1 MGVKMY
7 NPVYVSN
14 NFLMRSFEQGIY
26 ITPMKLQKMLY
37 FLYRD
42 YLQKTKEPLFTE
54 RFMAWKYGPVL
65 DSVYQVFKQ
74 YRSNSIKQYGGYSGQ
89 AYMIKEE
96 SNEIFR
102 NILSDIWDKC
112 KNFDGIHLSTLTHSP
127 EGAWIKAYRNASPL
141 LDDNAILADS
151 TRII

>member
-1 MGVKMY
+1 
-7 NPVYVSN
+7 
-14 NFLMRSFEQGIY
+14 MRSFNQGFE

-42 YLQKTKEPLFTE
+42 YLQRTKEPLFTE

-65 DSVYQVFKQ
+65 DSVYQIFKQ
-74 YRSNSIKQYGGYSGQ
+74 YRSNTIKQYGGYSGQ
-89 AYMIKEE
+89 ICIIKEE
-96 SNEIFR
+96 SNKIFK

-112 KNFDGIHLSTLTHSP
+112 KNFDGIHLSTLTHS
-127 EGAWIKAYRNASPL
+127 EDGAWIKAFRNVQPL
-141 LDDNAILADS
+141 LDDEAIMKDS